1 MAVCRSLAL
10 RPLVTSSWWL
20 NKRWMLPSSSRFNY
34 YAKIQQFYA
43 ISKQSE
49 QKFSPKPVHFFSAS
63 DKETDTNNMHL
74 QRHAD
79 EGRGRYETYPHLLP
93 RSRAR
98 NWDCNTQ
105 QPVRPAGLFPSYWRW
120 GTLKAHHPHYKTP
133 GIICLSEGLQPK
145 KKRLFL
151 LLHNIK
157 TIET

>member
-1 MAVCRSLAL
+1 M
-10 RPLVTSSWWL
+10 
-20 NKRWMLPSSSRFNY
+20 
-34 YAKIQQFYA
+34 
-43 ISKQSE
+43 
-49 QKFSPKPVHFFSAS
+49 HFFSAS

-98 NWDCNTQ
+98 NWDCKTQ

-145 KKRLFL
+145 KSALSLSF
-151 LLHNIK
+151 HNIN
-157 TIET
+157 TIETQAQSAIEREMLRCNLLTISTCGIHTAQLAQFSIVFIAMPHPWRRSNEIY